1 MAEENQPAQ
10 GQAEGRAQ
18 EQQFSIQKLYLKDV
32 SFESPNVPAVF
43 ADGEWQPE
51 VNIQLNSSNKS
62 IGQDAFEVDLKI
74 TVTAK
79 QNKKTAFLVE
89 LTQSGIFTVAGFE
102 QDNLGGMLG
111 AYCPETLFPFAREA
125 IAELVSKG
133 GFPPLLLAPVN
144 FNALYMQQAQQQQA
158 AAAAQD
164 TAH

>member
-1 MAEENQPAQ
+1 MAEENQTAQ
-10 GQAEGRAQ
+10 GQNQAQ

-43 ADGEWQPE
+43 TEGEWQPE
-51 VNIQLNSSNKS
+51 VNIQLNSSNQA
-62 IGQDAFEVDLKI
+62 IGQDTYEVDLKI

-89 LTQSGIFTVAGFE
+89 LTQSGIFSIAGFDAE
-102 QDNLGGMLG
+102 NLRGMLG
-111 AYCPETLFPFAREA
+111 AFCPETIFPFAREA

-144 FNALYMQQAQQQQA
+144 FNALYMQQVQQQQA
-158 AAAAQD
+158 ETAGQD